1 MTSLDALPF
10 LQIKY
15 CKSEVKKLYSVTA
28 KDFMT
33 SLMLIRKIAYA
44 SGLSAIIKSEKVMLT
59 QI

>member
-1 MTSLDALPF
+1 MPLP
-10 LQIKY
+10 
-15 CKSEVKKLYSVTA
+15 EVKKLYSVTA

-33 SLMLIRKIAYA
+33 SLMLIRMIAYA